1 MNICAQQSRQRQG
14 RPKLIITLVLEHP
27 ALPPPCIPIFVKG
40 RSSSSIF
47 ARSSKAMAGQER
59 VSPTKVRLRPIPPDR
74 LKRPL
79 RAPVLSTA
87 SAPPPEKKPGG
98 QGPPHSGEVE
108 VQEPSTVGEAAAVT
122 QPPPAHLPQACD
134 GVHAQHHF
142 AFGNDGGSDAASPPS
157 KATASIECAL
167 PSRPNQS
174 GRQSLELDVSNLS
187 LEQEQ
192 NQSVRANETLSEL
205 LNVTCHSAHR
215 LAQVVE
221 AMHVVVAE
229 HDDLAAESFQWEESV
244 DGERGTLPREG
255 RALDK
260 NKKLLENQRLRLLV
274 ERQVAIARCRA
285 NDEENARLKGIIK
298 NCEAECQAWASLY
311 QTVSDARTEEG
322 QEVNMAAGRRA
333 RQGDDGAL
341 ALFGTISRLISAE
354 EQAEASA
361 FGAESKATRCAG
373 LARNFRVDA
382 KPRDWLHWKD
392 REAALQQT
400 IREQEAEM
408 KEVRLANKRLEVA
421 LARAESEREA
431 TEVERAEERDRER
444 EQYLEMEAELRTIQ
458 TQFRLLQRK
467 GQRKA
472 DDEQGA
478 GASVSWNSPR
488 HNQGQKAPRAKREK

>member
-1 MNICAQQSRQRQG
+1 MEAG
-14 RPKLIITLVLEHP
+14 RPATPEAAV
-27 ALPPPCIPIFVKG
+27 AL
-40 RSSSSIF
+40 
-47 ARSSKAMAGQER
+47 ARSRG
-59 VSPTKVRLRPIPPDR
+59 SPTKVRLRPIPPDR

-79 RAPVLSTA
+79 RAPVLNTA
-87 SAPPPEKKPGG
+87 SAPPPEKKN
-98 QGPPHSGEVE
+98 SGEAEVE
-108 VQEPSTVGEAAAVT
+108 EPSTVSETAAVT
-122 QPPPAHLPQACD
+122 HLPQPCD
-134 GVHAQHHF
+134 GLHAQRQF
-142 AFGNDGGSDAASPPS
+142 GFGNDGRSDAAPRPS
-157 KATASIECAL
+157 KATASNEPGTIQMPREQ
-167 PSRPNQS
+167 N
-174 GRQSLELDVSNLS
+174 GRLSFEFDMSNLS

-192 NQSVRANETLSEL
+192 TQSLRANETLSQL

-221 AMHVVVAE
+221 AMHVLAAE
-229 HDDLAAESFQWEESV
+229 HDDLAAEREKSFQWEQSV
-244 DGERGTLPREG
+244 DADRGTLPRER
-255 RALDK
+255 RALDED
-260 NKKLLENQRLRLLV
+260 KKLLENQRLRLLV

-298 NCEAECQAWASLY
+298 NCETECQAWASLY

-361 FGAESKATRCAG
+361 FGAKAKATRCAG
-373 LARNFRVDA
+373 LARNGAVDA

-408 KEVRLANKRLEVA
+408 KEVRLANRRLEVA

-431 TEVERAEERDRER
+431 AEVERAEERDRER

-467 GQRKA
+467 GQRKT